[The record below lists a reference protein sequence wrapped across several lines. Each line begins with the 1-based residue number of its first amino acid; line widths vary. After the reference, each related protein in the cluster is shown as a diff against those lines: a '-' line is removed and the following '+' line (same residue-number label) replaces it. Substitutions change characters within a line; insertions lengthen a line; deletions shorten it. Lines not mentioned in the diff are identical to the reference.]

1 MTGGPTAAD
10 ADIPKGLI
18 DSVVHLVSTGAV
30 PLGAYTLAEIDAVNG
45 VIDFI
50 EREPAPELV
59 AEAVRSLAAR
69 SLIITEPGA
78 EEVQVRG
85 DLGIA
90 LAFQERARIV
100 LDARVTGSEP
110 DRPWRFL
117 LMPQP
122 EDVTLE
128 VLIDA
133 LGIHFYALRTTADA
147 LERLWERLPH
157 GDRGPEDASADAV
170 LAASPHTAL
179 VSVSH
184 WEDDGRATRTTSSS
198 RRTTTPATRSP
209 ATPRTRNGSSRRG
222 STTTSGATSCAGSQ
236 QPAERASVPQ
246 PPGGWRR
253 REARIGARRHPI
265 RRDERQG
272 CRQDIGGTTTIEP
285 PGVPAQVSTDA

>member
-1 MTGGPTAAD
+1 MTGGASAAD

-18 DSVVHLVSTGAV
+18 DSVVHLVSTGPV

-69 SLIITEPGA
+69 SLITTATGSD
-78 EEVQVRG
+78 EVQVRG

-90 LAFQERARIV
+90 LAFQERARV
-100 LDARVTGSEP
+100 VVDARVTGSEP

-122 EDVTLE
+122 EGVTLE

-133 LGIHFYALRTTADA
+133 LGIHFYELRMTDEA

-157 GDRGPEDASADAV
+157 GDRGPKDAGADAV

-184 WEDDGRATRTTSSS
+184 WEADGTRDTHDLVLAQDGGTCHAFVRDPSDPQKLVAQGLDDGEWRGLVRGLAAPRA
-198 RRTTTPATRSP
+198 
-209 ATPRTRNGSSRRG
+209 
-222 STTTSGATSCAGSQ
+222 AG
-236 QPAERASVPQ
+236 
-246 PPGGWRR
+246 
-253 REARIGARRHPI
+253 
-265 RRDERQG
+265 
-272 CRQDIGGTTTIEP
+272 
-285 PGVPAQVSTDA
+285 